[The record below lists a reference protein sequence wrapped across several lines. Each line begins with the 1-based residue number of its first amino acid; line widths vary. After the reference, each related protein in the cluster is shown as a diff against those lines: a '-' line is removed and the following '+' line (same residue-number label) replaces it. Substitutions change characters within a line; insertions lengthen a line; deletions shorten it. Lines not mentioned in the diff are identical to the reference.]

1 MLIHGRNILIY
12 AGGQAVA
19 AARSCTI
26 SMSVDDSEVS
36 NPASIST
43 RNYIAGRK
51 SWNMT
56 ITKLVTVAY
65 TFFENTDQEVRLS
78 FMVRGSS
85 TDRMTGNAIVK
96 NVEVSGTVGSLTTGN
111 FTFQGTGPLAYQ
123 SGDL

>member
-1 MLIHGRNILIY
+1 MIHGRNILIY
-12 AGGQAVA
+12 SGGHVVA
-19 AARSCTI
+19 AARTCSI
-26 SMSVDDSEVS
+26 SMSVDDTEVS
-36 NPASIST
+36 NPADLKNRCYLT
-43 RNYIAGRK
+43 GRK
-51 SWNMT
+51 SWNVT
-56 ITKLVTVAY
+56 ITKLVTVAH
-65 TFFENTDQEVRLS
+65 TFFENTDKEVRLS

>member
-1 MLIHGRNILIY
+1 MIHGRNILIY
-12 AGGQAVA
+12 SGGQVVA
-19 AARSCTI
+19 AARSCSI
-26 SMSVDDSEVS
+26 SMSVDDTEVS
-36 NPASIST
+36 NPADLKNRCYLT
-43 RNYIAGRK
+43 GRW
-51 SWNMT
+51 SWTVT
-56 ITKLVTVAY
+56 ITKLVTVAH
-65 TFFENTDQEVRLS
+65 TFFENLDQEVRLS

>member
-1 MLIHGRNILIY
+1 MIHGRNILIY
-12 AGGQAVA
+12 SGGHVVA
-19 AARSCTI
+19 AARTCSI
-26 SMSVDDSEVS
+26 SMSVDDTEVS
-36 NPASIST
+36 NPADLKNRCYLT
-43 RNYIAGRK
+43 GRK

-56 ITKLVTVAY
+56 ITKLVTVAH
-65 TFFENTDQEVRLS
+65 TFFENLDQEVRLS

-96 NVEVSGTVGSLTTGN
+96 NVEVSGTGGSLTTGN